1 MKKLISLILAL
12 VIAAAIPLAVFA
24 EGEPEITV
32 WCESGGSP
40 AAEVVSENDEVYRIR
55 VTFNAEE
62 GAELDYVSA
71 TANLGAFEQPLMFED
86 EFPFTPAWIEFDA
99 PKDCNKITVVVA
111 FKNAGGGAMKGDL
124 DGDGDI
130 TVSDALKALRIAAQ
144 LVEPTDEDMRIGD
157 VDGDGDI
164 TVSDALKILRVA
176 AKLASPESLESAK

>member
-86 EFPFTPAWIEFDA
+86 EFPFTPA
-99 PKDCNKITVVVA
+99 
-111 FKNAGGGAMKGDL
+111 
-124 DGDGDI
+124 
-130 TVSDALKALRIAAQ
+130 
-144 LVEPTDEDMRIGD
+144 
-157 VDGDGDI
+157 
-164 TVSDALKILRVA
+164 
-176 AKLASPESLESAK
+176 